1 MVQDRGA
8 GDGGRRRPDGLAP
21 TESVDDPAASDDS
34 LLRAAAHV
42 DEPPLSAVHAYAA
55 GAPRAHLAA
64 GAVIAKRY
72 RLERELGRGG
82 MGVVWEATHLVT
94 RRRVAIKCLLGPPY
108 REARRHQRFL
118 REARAASAVPH
129 SNVVEIF
136 DLFELED
143 GTPVMV
149 MECLAGET
157 LRTKIDRDR
166 RMSLETAVSI
176 LLPVVAA
183 VATAHSLGVI
193 HRDLKPENIFLT
205 KGPAGEDG
213 VKVLDFGVAKLLSR
227 DDEEPGTDTLTNS
240 GAILGTPCYM
250 APEQAAGDKDIDER
264 VDIWALGVIA
274 YECLAGERPVNG
286 SGVGQVVMRLMTA
299 GIKPLDQ
306 AVPGLPSPTASV
318 VMRMLSVARG
328 DRPRLHEVEE
338 AFARSIA
345 RGRTT
350 SGTGRSATFAAAL
363 VAVAAAGTI
372 ATAAIT
378 GWRLASDRS
387 HGTAQRPPGEEPAA
401 PPALAPAAPAPA
413 GLDVV
418 RVAVT
423 ADPRHAPAAAVAF
436 PPPTVRPALDPKVG
450 RPSPTAAATVTAR
463 APGAP
468 SAAPVPPAAD
478 CDPPY
483 EFDGHGR
490 KTWKRECL

>member
-1 MVQDRGA
+1 MVQDRDA
-8 GDGGRRRPDGLAP
+8 GEGGRRRPDGLAP
-21 TESVDDPAASDDS
+21 SDSVEDPAASDDS

-42 DEPPLSAVHAYAA
+42 DEPPLSTVRAYAA
-55 GAPRAHLAA
+55 GAPRVHLAA

-72 RLERELGRGG
+72 HLERELGRGG

-108 REARRHQRFL
+108 REARRHERFL

-129 SNVVEIF
+129 PNVVEIL

-149 MECLAGET
+149 MERLAGET
-157 LRTKIDRDR
+157 LRTKIDRDG
-166 RMSLETAVSI
+166 RMSLETAASI
-176 LLPVVAA
+176 LLPVARA
-183 VATAHSLGVI
+183 VATAHSLGVV

-205 KGPAGEDG
+205 KGPAGEEG
-213 VKVLDFGVAKLLSR
+213 VKVLDFGVAKLLSS
-227 DDEEPGTDTLTNS
+227 DDDEPGTDTLTNS

-274 YECLAGERPVNG
+274 YECLAGERPLSG

-299 GIKPLDQ
+299 GIKPIDQ
-306 AVPGLPSPTASV
+306 VVPGLPSPTASV

-338 AFARSIA
+338 VFAASMA
-345 RGRTT
+345 GGRTT
-350 SGTGRSATFAAAL
+350 PGTGRSARFAAL
-363 VAVAAAGTI
+363 IAVAAAGTI
-372 ATAAIT
+372 ATAIT

-387 HGTAQRPPGEEPAA
+387 PATAQRPPGDEPAA

-418 RVAVT
+418 GVAVT
-423 ADPRHAPAAAVAF
+423 ADPSQASAAPVAL
-436 PPPTVRPALDPKVG
+436 PSPTVRPALDPKVG
-450 RPSPTAAATVTAR
+450 RPSPTAAATVAAR
-463 APGAP
+463 APRAAP
-468 SAAPVPPAAD
+468 AAPVAPAAD